1 MDFGRRPGPDKPKAQ
16 MFEDCADNRR
26 VLNAADDPHFP
37 LTLWADQGICLV
49 YLLDQS
55 CPAFSKCLQVPLWF
69 NDAGDGISGFA
80 FSLPRQSPFL
90 VVLWVAPAL
99 LWLLFTAGVVAVTL
113 MCCRVA
119 LMGGRYVR

>member
-69 NDAGDGISGFA
+69 NDAGDGIIVE
-80 FSLPRQSPFL
+80 

-113 MCCRVA
+113 ISNR
-119 LMGGRYVR
+119 